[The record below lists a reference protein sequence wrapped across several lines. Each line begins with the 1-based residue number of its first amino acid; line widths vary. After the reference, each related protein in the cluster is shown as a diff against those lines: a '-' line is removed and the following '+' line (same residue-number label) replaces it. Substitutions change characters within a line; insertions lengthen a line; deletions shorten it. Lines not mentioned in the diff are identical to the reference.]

1 MELVGVADAL
11 DPALQTWQ
19 VGQTQSDQGFSV
31 TLQQVEFGRDTTRAY
46 VTLQN
51 GTGVPASFYAFNARI
66 VQGAT
71 QIDPTTSY
79 EYTELEPQS
88 DLSAGVQSEGIVIFG
103 PSDPN
108 QPLELQ
114 FEWYSEDYSAGVQ
127 SEGIVIFGPSDP
139 NQPLELQF
147 EWYSED
153 YNITANPIVFQITP

>member
-88 DLSAGVQSEGIVIFG
+88 DLSAGVQSEGIVT
-103 PSDPN
+103 
-108 QPLELQ
+108 
-114 FEWYSEDYSAGVQ
+114 
-127 SEGIVIFGPSDP
+127 FGPSDP